1 MVCLP
6 TEPDALQ
13 HYNATHQIR
22 VKRQVTIV
30 LVSQAGGGASA
41 FPGLLPQMRDGVEQ
55 QRDRHNSPRARALLS
70 EWGVLGRLH
79 RAGGGVE
86 G

>member
-55 QRDRHNSPRARALLS
+55 QRDRLMWRGGLLIGEFFVS
-70 EWGVLGRLH
+70 HVLQCAVYRCCS
-79 RAGGGVE
+79 
-86 G
+86 

>member
-1 MVCLP
+1 MVCLS

-55 QRDRHNSPRARALLS
+55 QRTATTPHAPERFFPSGAF
-70 EWGVLGRLH
+70 
-79 RAGGGVE
+79 
-86 G
+86 